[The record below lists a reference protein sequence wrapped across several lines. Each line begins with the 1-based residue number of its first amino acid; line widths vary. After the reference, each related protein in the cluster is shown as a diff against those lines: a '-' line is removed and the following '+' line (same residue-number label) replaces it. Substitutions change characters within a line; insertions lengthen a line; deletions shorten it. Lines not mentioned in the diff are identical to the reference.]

1 MTDFSAYLKPAD
13 WGFPV
18 PIRYGP
24 GRLSEIADLC
34 RSHAVTNPL
43 IVTDRASRNLP
54 FIGQTEAALTNAGL
68 AGAVFA
74 EVSPN
79 PTDRNVADGKAA
91 YIKGGHDGV
100 IAIGGG
106 SGMDA
111 GKAICLMA
119 RRARDIWTFDFDFT
133 PDPSLNPADFPPLF
147 CVPTTAGTGAETD
160 STAMLTDSQKRIK
173 GCVWH
178 PVVKPAGVIL
188 DPDLTVGLPRSLTAW
203 TGIDALVHAIEAYC
217 VPSTHPMCDGMA
229 LEALRLIAPA
239 LPRVLAAP
247 DDIAARGAILTGSC
261 LAGVAFQKGLGLV
274 HAISHMIG
282 AEFDSHHGLTNAV
295 LLPVVL
301 RFNQA
306 EITAA
311 VPQMAQ
317 VMHLPDTGFDG
328 FLRGIYHLL
337 DICDIPKSLADFGV
351 HPTDIPRLAQKAHED
366 IAQSTNPR
374 QASIADI
381 EGLIK
386 QALQAARP

>member
-1 MTDFSAYLKPAD
+1 
-13 WGFPV
+13 
-18 PIRYGP
+18 
-24 GRLSEIADLC
+24 
-34 RSHAVTNPL
+34 
-43 IVTDRASRNLP
+43 
-54 FIGQTEAALTNAGL
+54 
-68 AGAVFA
+68 
-74 EVSPN
+74 
-79 PTDRNVADGKAA
+79 
-91 YIKGGHDGV
+91 
-100 IAIGGG
+100 
-106 SGMDA
+106 
-111 GKAICLMA
+111 
-119 RRARDIWTFDFDFT
+119 
-133 PDPSLNPADFPPLF
+133 
-147 CVPTTAGTGAETD
+147 
-160 STAMLTDSQKRIK
+160 MLTDSQKRIK

-217 VPSTHPMCDGMA
+217 VPATHPMCDGMA

-239 LPRVLAAP
+239 LPRVLVTP

-306 EITAA
+306 EIAAA

-317 VMHLPDTGFDG
+317 AMHLPDTGFDD
-328 FLRGIYHLL
+328 FLRAINHLL
-337 DICDIPKSLADFGV
+337 DVCDIPKTLADFGV
-351 HPTDIPRLAQKAHED
+351 QPTDIPRLAQKAHKD
-366 IAQSTNPR
+366 IAQTTNPR

-386 QALQAARP
+386 QALLAARP